1 VCCANAPVCSR
12 TDIAFTFIDYERD
25 WDGVANTLA
34 WSQRV
39 NWSGDD
45 NLDDNYSLNY
55 RNYRPISPLSCLVT
69 APARSWQCGGQGFES
84 P

>member
-1 VCCANAPVCSR
+1 VRCANAPVCSQ

-39 NWSGDD
+39 SWSGDD

-55 RNYRPISPLSCLVT
+55 RNYRPISLLSCLVT
-69 APARSWQCGGQGFES
+69 APARSLQRVGQGFES